1 MKFTFKRG
9 VHLSYGTKS
18 VTSVLP
24 IREYVTDFV
33 KIPMSMHI
41 GAPSVP
47 VVAVGDYVS
56 AGQLI
61 AKCPDGAL
69 GSAIHASI
77 SGKVVS
83 VSDSIEIS
91 SAL

>member
-1 MKFTFKRG
+1 MPSKRLAAR
-9 VHLSYGTKS
+9 VE
-18 VTSVLP
+18 VLP
-24 IREYVTDFV
+24 YYHYTIRELIEDQPAQVS
-33 KIPMSMHI
+33 IPLRMHI

-47 VVAVGDYVS
+47 VVAVGDHVS

-83 VSDSIEIS
+83 INNTIEIS
-91 SAL
+91 NTL